1 MHRVRTT
8 FCLRLFRWKA
18 GTMHFLRGWNQKR
31 SVCKFMFDLFFAIC
45 CLLFCRK
52 TFPFVAVFTLLVLVS
67 IADTIGAAAFRDI
80 CHRFASLSSCP
91 VEPRIEAVFRDAD
104 ASACPQDTELGGA
117 VAQVVGGTLADGQH
131 LCDLLYRVHQLC
143 GLRAVG
149 RRLDG
154 IGSSDHLHCSRIRV
168 RLQGLFRIIRRFRI
182 CQSLLC

>member
-1 MHRVRTT
+1 MFNLLLSVR
-8 FCLRLFRWKA
+8 
-18 GTMHFLRGWNQKR
+18 
-31 SVCKFMFDLFFAIC
+31 
-45 CLLFCRK
+45 CLLFGGK
-52 TFPFVAVFTLLVLVS
+52 ALPFVAALAVLVLIGV
-67 IADTIGAAAFRDI
+67 ADTVRTAAFRDI

-131 LCDLLYRVHQLC
+131 LRDLLYCVHQLC

-154 IGSSDHLHCSRIRV
+154 IGSSDHLRYSRIRV
-168 RLQGLFRIIRRFRI
+168 
-182 CQSLLC
+182 